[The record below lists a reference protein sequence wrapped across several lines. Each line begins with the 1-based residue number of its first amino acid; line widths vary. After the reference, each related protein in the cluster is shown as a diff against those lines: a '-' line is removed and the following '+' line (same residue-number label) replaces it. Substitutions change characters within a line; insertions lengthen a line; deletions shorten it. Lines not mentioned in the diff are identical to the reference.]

1 MYGKNEPSICELMTN
16 KGNNS
21 LPYCHLRIGLKCQI
35 PLLSYVQERVGGR
48 EGERERGKM
57 HCKCTMYCTVH
68 FTTLFNVGN
77 VLLCVI

>member
-57 HCKCTMYCTVH
+57 HCKCIVQYILLFYLMLVMSYCV
-68 FTTLFNVGN
+68 
-77 VLLCVI
+77 